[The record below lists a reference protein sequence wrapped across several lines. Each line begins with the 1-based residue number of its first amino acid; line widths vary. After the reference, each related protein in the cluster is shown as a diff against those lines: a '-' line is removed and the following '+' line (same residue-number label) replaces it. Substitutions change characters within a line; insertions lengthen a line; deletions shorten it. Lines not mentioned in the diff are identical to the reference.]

1 MKGIMDMWHLL
12 VVEDEPDI
20 ARVLE
25 KGLVYKGFGVTVA
38 RSGEAALS
46 KIREGRPDLILLDV
60 MLPDIDGFEL
70 CRRIRAMGHTSL
82 PILMLTARDAQADKI
97 AGLDCGADDY
107 ITKPFDFE
115 ELLARI
121 RAALRRVGEQ
131 SSSPSKLEVADV
143 LIDPAT
149 RQVWR
154 GGDPLELTVREY
166 ELLELLVRNAG
177 QVLTKGQIFEHVW
190 GDDNDVGWE
199 VVKVYINLLRAKL
212 NAGGKADLIH
222 TVRGIGYMFMS

>member
-1 MKGIMDMWHLL
+1 
-12 VVEDEPDI
+12 
-20 ARVLE
+20 
-25 KGLVYKGFGVTVA
+25 
-38 RSGEAALS
+38 
-46 KIREGRPDLILLDV
+46 LDV

-70 CRRIRAMGHTSL
+70 CRRIRAMGYPSL
-82 PILMLTARDAQADKI
+82 PILMLTARDTQADKI

-121 RAALRRVGEQ
+121 RAALPRVGEQ
-131 SSSPSKLEVADV
+131 ALSPSKLEVADV
-143 LIDPAT
+143 LIDPAA

-154 GGDPLELTVREY
+154 GGDQLELTVREY
-166 ELLELLVRNAG
+166 ELLELLARNAG
-177 QVLTKGQIFEHVW
+177 QVLTKGQIFEQVW

-199 VVKVYINLLRAKL
+199 VVKVYVNLLRAKL

-222 TVRGIGYMFMS
+222 TVRGIGYMLMP